1 MEKETDRMAAAAPAP
16 PAAAASSSSPQ
27 CRSPRCTAE
36 RRGVR
41 RELDSW
47 RHRLMHCVGF
57 ESILEGLYGP
67 RLRRDL
73 SLFEDCEPEELTD
86 WSMDEKCSFCNLH
99 KETVSE
105 RIPVI
110 GSSQSTPTEELS
122 SQGQSNTDK
131 IECQAENYLNA
142 LFRKKDL
149 PQNCDPNIPL
159 VAQELMKKMI
169 RQFAI
174 EYISKSSK
182 IQENRNGSSFEPSL
196 ICKNIQMNQTEN
208 SLQEEQDSPLD
219 LTVNRTQEQKT
230 QQGDGV
236 LDLSTKKSARLEE
249 STYDPSSSENSVSG
263 STVGE
268 KSEEATKLEKGKSAL
283 NKVLESLCSY
293 HWQQILAILKFLIQ
307 DKNVPSLCSC
317 LQPHIIHSEIQNSLI
332 EDDIHVPFC
341 SSDGHMVTKRCCL
354 QNQNPNTCL
363 PSLCVCS
370 KDLHCLPCQTVAT
383 GCIKTVV
390 NKRISHSCNP
400 HRCYTGQL
408 QNYNNKYSVTAATC
422 TSFSSTEDYDLSNS
436 IKSSSRSRSPSPPP
450 LSPVQ
455 SNETETLEGSPID
468 FPALD
473 NKFEITINQPPSLLP
488 AEGSNREYEDEGKL
502 CKGKGFGY
510 SNETRLSTDQESSKC
525 VINSEKFENGEHSA
539 IFQDLIDRINEK
551 LKSIETTDITTN
563 LVKLSESNRAPE
575 NDNVKL
581 GDFITSL
588 LHDAKASDYTFMEL
602 LSQHDKQVENKIIQ
616 TRFRKRQE
624 TLFAMYNSP
633 DSPLIRRQS
642 LQIKRE
648 LASLDETFIRKK
660 STLERNVKKSTKKYG
675 KMSANKGDSYNM
687 FEDKALKNP
696 DNLGMRCQAK
706 SMSLP
711 VCQAESMGL
720 PLNNFETNSG
730 FVAFSENNVTIV
742 DQTNFAKTQGD
753 YAIEKERDQSPLKG
767 EYNGILGRTKRN
779 IVPPGWYSVYV
790 TNDFLCRKSS
800 KTKKSPENLERDN
813 IVKDLQAE
821 RSIDVN
827 KIVRNTNLQVVV
839 ERLEDTINIAK
850 KTKSPLLDSYKI
862 SSTFECD
869 MNETARRGLH
879 FNMGEKGCAGQS
891 FLPQSHL
898 SCSNTCK
905 TECVPTRKYKEV
917 LDQGLGNNL
926 LKTSSSDSG
935 RLTFSNGDVQTR
947 SEVGESASLL
957 GYSSPI
963 KLMFVSEVNSS
974 EGVKYTL
981 TAASASSTANTNL
994 CLFQKHPDTISGK
1007 KSKTSDLVHE
1017 ICIGDSGYNG
1027 NESDSKEESNFDN
1040 AETTADTCAAGE
1052 TDLNYFKQSEETV
1065 EKSNSG
1071 NEPVL
1076 KRKPGRPKKI
1086 GPQVVKQVKR
1096 PIGRPPKPKIN
1107 MAENSDLRSEPTSV
1121 GKTTKSDVT
1130 VMKEVISNKNITVTV
1145 VFGRSRRTKR
1155 HVSEGN
1161 INIINAMPTQH
1172 DSNFTNDCSE
1182 LRQNTETESGFAEI
1196 VKVLQNS
1203 ATENE
1208 VSGSGYEYIR
1218 PIKNNPLLPHLYSNI
1233 IQPNQKPLTI
1243 TRKPGR
1249 PAKVKISGISVTVNR
1264 VSPQERKVS
1273 ISGCLPP
1280 LQQQHVLEKKISQE
1294 KNNQPC
1300 NKMNEIKNVQND
1312 TTTVSSVITTES
1324 RKHEIPLRHSVRDR
1338 RPSLHFLHSLA
1349 SSSTFTCRSA
1359 LLRKSYKL
1367 RLKKAK
1373 DQREKHMQSNLRIV
1387 SNDTSETKNPGSE
1400 EKGSEVNE
1408 FRSVNEISLDPI
1420 FSSNPS
1426 LRWWATSTSRD
1437 SLLEELNNRFEQI
1450 TNTWLQVGGNEFE
1463 KRLYEK
1469 SHHVEQDCSIKV
1481 SRPLDTCLVEL
1492 EASPIKMLFQKKCNI
1507 NELSTWFM
1515 QTTETQ
1521 SLSLVRKANARNPLE
1536 VISTREMK
1544 MGSKQSDLNT
1554 TPFRKH
1560 FKKFALSSPSEP
1572 AGKLQILHKMV
1583 QAPVLNMKSNF
1594 TLAKLRRTEFKKLQH
1609 DRWRQVKKMYNHGTG
1624 DWKSKRRNLRFFC
1637 QSQFFKNTSGKISD
1651 VVSMNQGKSTVK
1663 TQPTEI
1669 LESHNRIL
1677 STGTEVK
1684 DTFLPQ
1690 TIELSDFSTHPGLTN
1705 IFKSHSEINGTSYN
1719 QKNVGKAQNQLKM
1732 SQSTW
1737 RAKTF
1742 KDCRIF
1748 LRKLNHIE
1756 QHKSFKLNIYSPE
1769 AVENRSNQTYT
1780 EEKRHCTLRSYS
1792 GRQDVL
1798 KGKEKDVET
1807 CKGTNPSKMTAML
1820 DDQLDSKKSNKCVN
1834 NESPA
1839 ASSEVLNKINIRK
1852 RPQWETTDMNI
1863 RKRHKRQSCST
1874 GQMMNYYSKYQLGSA
1889 VETYLTYPAEIS
1901 YVCALPQNPHYL
1913 ETQCLAIVCL
1923 I

>member
-142 LFRKKDL
+142 LFRKK
-149 PQNCDPNIPL
+149 
-159 VAQELMKKMI
+159 
-169 RQFAI
+169 
-174 EYISKSSK
+174 
-182 IQENRNGSSFEPSL
+182 
-196 ICKNIQMNQTEN
+196 
-208 SLQEEQDSPLD
+208 
-219 LTVNRTQEQKT
+219 
-230 QQGDGV
+230 GDGV

-363 PSLCVCS
+363 PSLCVCI

-390 NKRISHSCNP
+390 NKRIAHSCNP

-436 IKSSSRSRSPSPPP
+436 VKSSSRSRSPSPPP

-730 FVAFSENNVTIV
+730 FVAFSENNVTLV

-1040 AETTADTCAAGE
+1040 AETIADTCAAGE

-1107 MAENSDLRSEPTSV
+1107 MAENSDLRSEPTSI

-1172 DSNFTNDCSE
+1172 DSNFRNDSSE

-1196 VKVLQNS
+1196 VKVLQDS

-1373 DQREKHMQSNLRIV
+1373 DQKEKRMQSNLRIV

-1719 QKNVGKAQNQLKM
+1719 KKNVGKAQNQLKM

-1889 VETYLTYPAEIS
+1889 VETYLTYPAEFS

>member
-16 PAAAASSSSPQ
+16 PAAAASSPQ

-99 KETVSE
+99 KETVSDHT
-105 RIPVI
+105 PVI

-142 LFRKKDL
+142 LFRKKGGSCSEDDERNMSEHAESSDL

-219 LTVNRTQEQKT
+219 LTVNRIQEQKT

-263 STVGE
+263 SSSTAGA

-317 LQPHIIHSEIQNSLI
+317 LQPHIIHSETQNSLT

-341 SSDGHMVTKRCCL
+341 SCDGHMLTKRCCL
-354 QNQNPNTCL
+354 QNQNPNICL
-363 PSLCVCS
+363 PSLCVCI
-370 KDLHCLPCQTVAT
+370 KDLHCLPCQT
-383 GCIKTVV
+383 GCVKTVM
-390 NKRISHSCNP
+390 NKRIANSCNP

-408 QNYNNKYSVTAATC
+408 QNCNNKYSVTAATC
-422 TSFSSTEDYDLSNS
+422 RSFSSTEDYDLSNS

-455 SNETETLEGSPID
+455 NNEIETLEGSPID

-473 NKFEITINQPPSLLP
+473 NNKFEITINQPPSLLP
-488 AEGSNREYEDEGKL
+488 AEGRNGEYEDEGKL
-502 CKGKGFGY
+502 YKGKGFGY
-510 SNETRLSTDQESSKC
+510 SNETWLSTDQESSKC
-525 VINSEKFENGEHSA
+525 VRNSEKFEKGENSA
-539 IFQDLIDRINEK
+539 IFQDLMDRINEK

-563 LVKLSESNRAPE
+563 LVKLSDSDRAPE

-648 LASLDETFIRKK
+648 LASLDETSIRKK
-660 STLERNVKKSTKKYG
+660 STLERNAKKSTKNYG
-675 KMSANKGDSYNM
+675 KMSANKGDSDNM
-687 FEDKALKNP
+687 LEDKALYNP
-696 DNLGMRCQAK
+696 DNNLGMRCQAK

-720 PLNNFETNSG
+720 PLNNFETNPG
-730 FVAFSENNVTIV
+730 FVAFSESNVSIV

-753 YAIEKERDQSPLKG
+753 YAIEKESDQSPLKG

-790 TNDFLCRKSS
+790 TNDFLCRKPS
-800 KTKKSPENLERDN
+800 KAKKSPPENMERDN
-813 IVKDLQAE
+813 IVKDLKAE

-839 ERLEDTINIAK
+839 ERLEDTINLAK

-862 SSTFECD
+862 SSTYECD
-869 MNETARRGLH
+869 MNQTARRGLH
-879 FNMGEKGCAGQS
+879 FNMGEKGCVGQS

-905 TECVPTRKYKEV
+905 TDCVPTREYKEV

-926 LKTSSSDSG
+926 LKSSSDSG
-935 RLTFSNGDVQTR
+935 RLTSSNGDVQTR
-947 SEVGESASLL
+947 SEVVESTSLL

-981 TAASASSTANTNL
+981 TAANASSTANTDL
-994 CLFQKHPDTISGK
+994 CLFQKYPDTISGK
-1007 KSKTSDLVHE
+1007 TSKTSDLVHE
-1017 ICIGDSGYNG
+1017 ICIGDSGYNC
-1027 NESDSKEESNFDN
+1027 NESDTKEESNFVN
-1040 AETTADTCAAGE
+1040 AETIADTCAAGE

-1065 EKSNSG
+1065 EKSSSG
-1071 NEPVL
+1071 NESVL

-1096 PIGRPPKPKIN
+1096 PIGRPPKPKIVT
-1107 MAENSDLRSEPTSV
+1107 AENSDHRSEPTNI

-1172 DSNFTNDCSE
+1172 DSNFTNDSSE
-1182 LRQNTETESGFAEI
+1182 LKQNTETESGFAEI

-1208 VSGSGYEYIR
+1208 ASGSGYEYIR

-1233 IQPNQKPLTI
+1233 IRPNQKPLTI

-1294 KNNQPC
+1294 KNNQQG
-1300 NKMNEIKNVQND
+1300 NKMNEIKSIQND
-1312 TTTVSSVITTES
+1312 TTKDASVITTEL

-1367 RLKKAK
+1367 HLKKAK
-1373 DQREKHMQSNLRIV
+1373 DQKEKRMQSNLRIA
-1387 SNDTSETKNPGSE
+1387 SKDTSETKNSGSK

-1450 TNTWLQVGGNEFE
+1450 TNTWLQVGGNELE
-1463 KRLYEK
+1463 KCLYEK
-1469 SHHVEQDCSIKV
+1469 SNHIEQDCSIKV
-1481 SRPLDTCLVEL
+1481 SRPLDNCLVEL

-1536 VISTREMK
+1536 VISTREIK

-1554 TPFRKH
+1554 SPFRKH

-1572 AGKLQILHKMV
+1572 AGNLQILHKMV

-1594 TLAKLRRTEFKKLQH
+1594 TLARLRTEFKKLQH

-1637 QSQFFKNTSGKISD
+1637 QRQFFKNTSGKISD
-1651 VVSMNQGKSTVK
+1651 VVPMHQGKSTVK

-1677 STGTEVK
+1677 PTETEVK
-1684 DTFLPQ
+1684 DAFLPQ
-1690 TIELSDFSTHPGLTN
+1690 TIELSDFSTHPDLTN

-1719 QKNVGKAQNQLKM
+1719 QKNVGKVQNQLKM

-1756 QHKSFKLNIYSPE
+1756 QHKSFNLNTIIYSPE
-1769 AVENRSNQTYT
+1769 AVENRSNQIYT
-1780 EEKRHCTLRSYS
+1780 EEKRHCTLRSHS
-1792 GRQDVL
+1792 SRQDAL
-1798 KGKEKDVET
+1798 KGKEKIVET

-1820 DDQLDSKKSNKCVN
+1820 DDQLDSKKSSKCVN

-1863 RKRHKRQSCST
+1863 RKRHKRQPCNT
-1874 GQMMNYYSKYQLGSA
+1874 GQMANYYSKYQLDCGREGK
-1889 VETYLTYPAEIS
+1889 VP
-1901 YVCALPQNPHYL
+1901 
-1913 ETQCLAIVCL
+1913 
-1923 I
+1923 

>member
-1 MEKETDRMAAAAPAP
+1 MKKETDRMAAAGPAP
-16 PAAAASSSSPQ
+16 PAAAVSSSPQ

-73 SLFEDCEPEELTD
+73 SLFE
-86 WSMDEKCSFCNLH
+86 
-99 KETVSE
+99 
-105 RIPVI
+105 
-110 GSSQSTPTEELS
+110 
-122 SQGQSNTDK
+122 
-131 IECQAENYLNA
+131 
-142 LFRKKDL
+142 DL

-236 LDLSTKKSARLEE
+236 LDLSTKKSSRLEE
-249 STYDPSSSENSVSG
+249 STYDPLSSENSLSG
-263 STVGE
+263 SSSTAGA

-317 LQPHIIHSEIQNSLI
+317 LQPHIIHSKTQNSLI
-332 EDDIHVPFC
+332 EDENHVLFC
-341 SSDGHMVTKRCCL
+341 SCDGHMLTKRFCL
-354 QNQNPNTCL
+354 QNQNPNSCL
-363 PSLCVCS
+363 PALCVCI

-390 NKRISHSCNP
+390 NKRIANSCNP
-400 HRCYTGQL
+400 HRCYTRQL
-408 QNYNNKYSVTAATC
+408 QNCNKYPVTAATY
-422 TSFSSTEDYDLSNS
+422 TSFSSTEDNDLSNS

-450 LSPVQ
+450 LSPAQ
-455 SNETETLEGSPID
+455 NNEIETLEGSPID

-473 NKFEITINQPPSLLP
+473 NNKFEITINQPPSLLP
-488 AEGSNREYEDEGKL
+488 AEGSNGWFEDEGKL

-510 SNETRLSTDQESSKC
+510 SNETWPSTDQESSKC
-525 VINSEKFENGEHSA
+525 VINSEKFEKGESSA
-539 IFQDLIDRINEK
+539 IFQDLMDRINEK
-551 LKSIETTDITTN
+551 LKSIETTDITNN
-563 LVKLSESNRAPE
+563 LVKWSDSDRAPE

-588 LHDAKASDYTFMEL
+588 LHDVKASDYTFMEL

-660 STLERNVKKSTKKYG
+660 STLERNAKKSTKNYG
-675 KMSANKGDSYNM
+675 KMSTNKGDSYNM
-687 FEDKALKNP
+687 LEDKALQNT
-696 DNLGMRCQAK
+696 DNNLGLRCQAK

-720 PLNNFETNSG
+720 PLNNFETNSS
-730 FVAFSENNVTIV
+730 FVAFS
-742 DQTNFAKTQGD
+742 DQTNFAKTQD
-753 YAIEKERDQSPLKG
+753 YAIKKEIDQSPLKG
-767 EYNGILGRTKRN
+767 KYNGILGRTKRN

-800 KTKKSPENLERDN
+800 KAKKPPENLEREN
-813 IVKDLQAE
+813 IVQDLQAE

-839 ERLEDTINIAK
+839 ERLEDTINLAK

-862 SSTFECD
+862 SRTYERD
-869 MNETARRGLH
+869 TNQTARRGPH
-879 FNMGEKGCAGQS
+879 FNMGEKGGAGQS

-898 SCSNTCK
+898 SCSNACK
-905 TECVPTRKYKEV
+905 TDCVPTREYQEV
-917 LDQGLGNNL
+917 LDQGLGNNP
-926 LKTSSSDSG
+926 LKSSASDSG
-935 RLTFSNGDVQTR
+935 RLISSNGDVQTR
-947 SEVGESASLL
+947 SEVGESVSFL

-981 TAASASSTANTNL
+981 TAASASSTANTDL
-994 CLFQKHPDTISGK
+994 CLFQKYPDTISGK

-1017 ICIGDSGYNG
+1017 ICIGDSGYNC
-1027 NESDSKEESNFDN
+1027 NESDSTEESNSVN
-1040 AETTADTCAAGE
+1040 VETIADTCAADE
-1052 TDLNYFKQSEETV
+1052 TDLNYFKQSEESV
-1065 EKSNSG
+1065 EKSSSG
-1071 NEPVL
+1071 NESVL

-1086 GPQVVKQVKR
+1086 GPQIVKQVKR
-1096 PIGRPPKPKIN
+1096 PIGRPPKPKIDT
-1107 MAENSDLRSEPTSV
+1107 AENSDHRCEPTSI

-1145 VFGRSRRTKR
+1145 IFGRSRRTKR

-1172 DSNFTNDCSE
+1172 DSNFTNDSSE

-1203 ATENE
+1203 ASENE

-1264 VSPQERKVS
+1264 ASPQERKVC

-1280 LQQQHVLEKKISQE
+1280 LQQQHMLEKNISQE

-1300 NKMNEIKNVQND
+1300 SKMNEIKSIQND
-1312 TTTVSSVITTES
+1312 TTKDASVITTTES

-1367 RLKKAK
+1367 HLKKAK
-1373 DQREKHMQSNLRIV
+1373 DQKEKRMQSNLRLA
-1387 SNDTSETKNPGSE
+1387 SKDTSETKNSGSE

-1437 SLLEELNNRFEQI
+1437 TLLEELNNRFEQI

-1463 KRLYEK
+1463 KCLYEK
-1469 SHHVEQDCSIKV
+1469 SNHVEQDCSIKV

-1536 VISTREMK
+1536 VISTREIK

-1554 TPFRKH
+1554 SPFRKH

-1572 AGKLQILHKMV
+1572 AGNLQILHKMV
-1583 QAPVLNMKSNF
+1583 QAPILNMKSNF
-1594 TLAKLRRTEFKKLQH
+1594 TLARLRRTEFKKLQH
-1609 DRWRQVKKMYNHGTG
+1609 DGWRQVKKMYNHGTG

-1637 QSQFFKNTSGKISD
+1637 QSQFFKNSSGKISD
-1651 VVSMNQGKSTVK
+1651 IVPTHQGKSTVK
-1663 TQPTEI
+1663 TQPSEI

-1677 STGTEVK
+1677 PTGTEVK
-1684 DTFLPQ
+1684 DAFLPQ

-1719 QKNVGKAQNQLKM
+1719 QKNVGKSQNQLKM

-1756 QHKSFKLNIYSPE
+1756 QHKSFKLNTIIYSPE
-1769 AVENRSNQTYT
+1769 AVESRSP
-1780 EEKRHCTLRSYS
+1780 EEKRHCALKSYS
-1792 GRQDVL
+1792 ARQDAL
-1798 KGKEKDVET
+1798 KIKEKDVET

-1820 DDQLDSKKSNKCVN
+1820 DDQLDSKKSSTCINS
-1834 NESPA
+1834 ESPA

-1852 RPQWETTDMNI
+1852 RPQWETTDMNV
-1863 RKRHKRQSCST
+1863 RKRHKRQSGNT
-1874 GQMMNYYSKYQLGSA
+1874 GQMANCYSKYQLA
-1889 VETYLTYPAEIS
+1889 
-1901 YVCALPQNPHYL
+1901 
-1913 ETQCLAIVCL
+1913 
-1923 I
+1923 

>member
-1 MEKETDRMAAAAPAP
+1 MKKETDRMAAAGPAP
-16 PAAAASSSSPQ
+16 PAAAVSSSPQ

-73 SLFEDCEPEELTD
+73 SLFE
-86 WSMDEKCSFCNLH
+86 
-99 KETVSE
+99 
-105 RIPVI
+105 
-110 GSSQSTPTEELS
+110 
-122 SQGQSNTDK
+122 
-131 IECQAENYLNA
+131 
-142 LFRKKDL
+142 DL

-249 STYDPSSSENSVSG
+249 STYDPLSSENSLSG
-263 STVGE
+263 SSSTAGA

-317 LQPHIIHSEIQNSLI
+317 LQPHIIHSKTQNSLI
-332 EDDIHVPFC
+332 EDENHVLFC
-341 SSDGHMVTKRCCL
+341 SCDGHMLTKRFCL
-354 QNQNPNTCL
+354 QNQNPNSCL
-363 PSLCVCS
+363 PALCVCI

-390 NKRISHSCNP
+390 NKRIAKSCNP
-400 HRCYTGQL
+400 HRCYTRQL
-408 QNYNNKYSVTAATC
+408 QNCNKYPVTAATY
-422 TSFSSTEDYDLSNS
+422 TSFSSTEDNDLSNS

-450 LSPVQ
+450 LSPAQ
-455 SNETETLEGSPID
+455 NNEIETLEGSPID

-473 NKFEITINQPPSLLP
+473 NNKFEITINQPPSLLP
-488 AEGSNREYEDEGKL
+488 AEGSNGWFEDEGKL

-510 SNETRLSTDQESSKC
+510 SNETWPSTDQESSKC
-525 VINSEKFENGEHSA
+525 VINSEKFEKGESSA
-539 IFQDLIDRINEK
+539 IFQDLMDRINEK
-551 LKSIETTDITTN
+551 LKSIETTDITNN
-563 LVKLSESNRAPE
+563 LVKWSDSDRAPE

-588 LHDAKASDYTFMEL
+588 LHDVKASDYTFMEL

-660 STLERNVKKSTKKYG
+660 STLERNAKKSTKNYG
-675 KMSANKGDSYNM
+675 KMPTNKGDSYNM
-687 FEDKALKNP
+687 LEDKALQNT

-720 PLNNFETNSG
+720 PLNNFETNSS
-730 FVAFSENNVTIV
+730 FVAFS
-742 DQTNFAKTQGD
+742 DQTNFAKTQD
-753 YAIEKERDQSPLKG
+753 YAIKKEIDQSPLKG
-767 EYNGILGRTKRN
+767 KYNGILGRTKRN

-800 KTKKSPENLERDN
+800 KAKKPPENLERDN
-813 IVKDLQAE
+813 IVQDLQAE

-839 ERLEDTINIAK
+839 ERLEDTINLAK

-862 SSTFECD
+862 SSTYERD
-869 MNETARRGLH
+869 TNQTARRGPH
-879 FNMGEKGCAGQS
+879 FNMGEKEGAGQS

-898 SCSNTCK
+898 SCSNACK
-905 TECVPTRKYKEV
+905 TDCVPTREYQEV
-917 LDQGLGNNL
+917 LDQGLGNNP
-926 LKTSSSDSG
+926 LKSSASDSG
-935 RLTFSNGDVQTR
+935 RLTSSNGDVQTR
-947 SEVGESASLL
+947 SEVGESVSFL

-981 TAASASSTANTNL
+981 TAASASSTANTDL
-994 CLFQKHPDTISGK
+994 CLFQKYPDTISGK

-1017 ICIGDSGYNG
+1017 ICIGDSGYNC
-1027 NESDSKEESNFDN
+1027 NESDTTEESNSVN
-1040 AETTADTCAAGE
+1040 VETIADTCAADE
-1052 TDLNYFKQSEETV
+1052 TDLNYFKQSEESV
-1065 EKSNSG
+1065 EKSSSG
-1071 NEPVL
+1071 NESVL

-1086 GPQVVKQVKR
+1086 GPQIVKQVKR
-1096 PIGRPPKPKIN
+1096 PIGRPPKPKIDT
-1107 MAENSDLRSEPTSV
+1107 AENSDRRCEPTST

-1145 VFGRSRRTKR
+1145 IFGRSRRTKR

-1172 DSNFTNDCSE
+1172 DSNFTNDSSE

-1203 ATENE
+1203 ASENE

-1249 PAKVKISGISVTVNR
+1249 PAKVKISGISVTINR
-1264 VSPQERKVS
+1264 ASPQERKVC

-1280 LQQQHVLEKKISQE
+1280 LQQQHMLEKNISQE

-1300 NKMNEIKNVQND
+1300 SKMNEIKSIQND
-1312 TTTVSSVITTES
+1312 TTKDASVITTTES

-1367 RLKKAK
+1367 HLKKAK
-1373 DQREKHMQSNLRIV
+1373 DQKEKRMQSNLRLA
-1387 SNDTSETKNPGSE
+1387 SKDTSETKNSGSE

-1437 SLLEELNNRFEQI
+1437 TLLEELNNRFEQI

-1463 KRLYEK
+1463 KCLYEK
-1469 SHHVEQDCSIKV
+1469 SNHVEQDCSIKV

-1536 VISTREMK
+1536 VISTREIK

-1554 TPFRKH
+1554 SPFRKH

-1572 AGKLQILHKMV
+1572 AGNLQILHKMV

-1594 TLAKLRRTEFKKLQH
+1594 TLARLRRTEFKKLQH
-1609 DRWRQVKKMYNHGTG
+1609 DGWRQVKKMYNHGTG

-1637 QSQFFKNTSGKISD
+1637 QSQFFKNSSGKISD
-1651 VVSMNQGKSTVK
+1651 IVPKHQGKSTVK
-1663 TQPTEI
+1663 TQPSEI

-1677 STGTEVK
+1677 PTGTEVK
-1684 DTFLPQ
+1684 DAFLPQ

-1719 QKNVGKAQNQLKM
+1719 QKNVGKSQNQLKM

-1756 QHKSFKLNIYSPE
+1756 QHKSFKLNTIIYSPE
-1769 AVENRSNQTYT
+1769 AVESRSP
-1780 EEKRHCTLRSYS
+1780 EEKRNSALKSYS
-1792 GRQDVL
+1792 ARQDAL
-1798 KGKEKDVET
+1798 KIKEKDVET

-1820 DDQLDSKKSNKCVN
+1820 DDQLDTKKSSTCIN

-1839 ASSEVLNKINIRK
+1839 ANSEVLNKINIRK
-1852 RPQWETTDMNI
+1852 RPQWETTDMNV
-1863 RKRHKRQSCST
+1863 RKRHKRQSCNT
-1874 GQMMNYYSKYQLGSA
+1874 GQMANCYSKYQLVSVPWLLA
-1889 VETYLTYPAEIS
+1889 SIERCQKRLTFSFKRSTDLREANCS
-1901 YVCALPQNPHYL
+1901 QPQPG
-1913 ETQCLAIVCL
+1913 V
-1923 I
+1923 